1 VDSDN
6 WYALFTAKGTPQSEI
21 TRINQAVIRTLN
33 TESVKQRLLNS
44 GTLPASSTPEQLGD
58 LLKKDAD
65 KWARVIREKNI
76 KPD

>member
-1 VDSDN
+1 MKKVFLLIEQIRSSFD
-6 WYALFTAKGTPQSEI
+6 TP
-21 TRINQAVIRTLN
+21 INQTELIPSRIFA
-33 TESVKQRLLNS
+33 ESVKQRLLNS
-44 GTLPASSTPEQLGD
+44 GTLPATSTPEQLGE